1 MYIEAGVEHDA
12 PAPLAGE
19 LLEALQVGEWYA
31 APEVLLRC
39 ALRLVGNLVGAQQ
52 ARSVEQQAWAE
63 ASK

>member
-1 MYIEAGVEHDA
+1 MYIEAGVEHDS

-19 LLEALQVGEWYA
+19 LLEALQVGEWD

-63 ASK
+63 ASE